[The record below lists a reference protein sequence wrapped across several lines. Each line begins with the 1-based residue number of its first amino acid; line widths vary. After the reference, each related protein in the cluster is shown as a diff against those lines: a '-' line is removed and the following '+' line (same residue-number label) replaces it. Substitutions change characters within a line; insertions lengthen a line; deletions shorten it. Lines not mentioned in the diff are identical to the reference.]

1 MRLLFLHGPPASGKY
16 TIGRAIAARTGWELY
31 HNHLV
36 VDEALR
42 HHAFGTSGFVTARDT
57 AWRAHFTGAAAD
69 PERRVIFT
77 FNPESSVPQAFIDW
91 LFGDLVA
98 AGATLHSAGLTL
110 AESAL
115 EARLATP
122 QRRQFRKLTDL
133 GLYRRLRDSGDF
145 SRPLIPRTDCWLDSE
160 ALAPAEAA
168 AHLDRHFRLGE
179 RVGGEGASRA

>member
-16 TIGRAIAARTGWELY
+16 TIGRALAARTGWELY

-42 HHAFGTSGFVTARDT
+42 HHAFGTPGFVALRDA
-57 AWRAHFTGAAAD
+57 AWRAHFTTAVAD

-110 AESAL
+110 AEAEI
-115 EARLATP
+115 EARLGSAS
-122 QRRQFRKLTDL
+122 RRQFRKLTDRA
-133 GLYRRLRDSGDF
+133 LYRRLRDAGEF
-145 SRPLIPRTDCWLDSE
+145 SRPLIPRTDCWLE
-160 ALAPAEAA
+160 TAALAPAEAA
-168 AHLDRHFRLGE
+168 ARLDRHFRLNE
-179 RVGGEGASRA
+179 RAG